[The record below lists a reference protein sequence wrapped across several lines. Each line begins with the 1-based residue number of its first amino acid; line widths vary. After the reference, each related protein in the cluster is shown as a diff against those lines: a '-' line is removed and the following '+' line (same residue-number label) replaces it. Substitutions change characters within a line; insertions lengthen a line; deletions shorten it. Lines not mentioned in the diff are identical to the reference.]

1 MVMARYSGVVQDQA
15 GNIITNA
22 KIEVRRETPGAPLAA
37 PKEDRDGL
45 VNLGNPF
52 NANADGTFAFHVVG
66 GAYKV
71 RAYVG
76 ASGAPTFEY
85 VKRFVANGTAAEH
98 DAEDFVATGTVRERL
113 TANRTYYVAPS
124 GSGGSDSNDG
134 MTDLKPF
141 LTSQKAID
149 LIIKTLDLAGFT
161 VTIQLAD
168 GTYTGSSAFNF
179 SWTGGG
185 AIVIQGNSSTP
196 GNVIIGTTSAN
207 CFSNNGVLPGIL
219 TVKDME
225 LRTTTSGSGI
235 SNSGVGSI
243 QFQNVN
249 FGACATAHLVTNAKS
264 SKIQAV
270 GNYAIN
276 GSSGFHMLSLRGEIE
291 ISARTVTLTGTPAF
305 GTAFAYA
312 SREGYIGAEA
322 NTFSGSATG
331 PRYAVSSNAVIYTG
345 GGGVNYF
352 PGNSAGSGTNAGVSP
367 YGLYI

>member
-1 MVMARYSGVVQDQA
+1 MATLARHSGVVQDQA

-37 PKEDRDGL
+37 VKEDRDGS

-52 NANADGTFAFHVVG
+52 NANADGSFAFHVIG

-85 VKRFVANGTAAEH
+85 IERFVANGTAAEH

-124 GSGGSDSNDG
+124 GSGG
-134 MTDLKPF
+134 T
-141 LTSQKAID
+141 
-149 LIIKTLDLAGFT
+149 
-161 VTIQLAD
+161 
-168 GTYTGSSAFNF
+168 FNF
-179 SWTGGG
+179 PWTGGG

-196 GNVIIGTTSAN
+196 GNVIISTTSAN

-276 GSSGFHMLSLRGEIE
+276 GGSGFHMLSLRGEIE
-291 ISARTVTLTGTPAF
+291 ISARTVALTGTPAF

-352 PGNSAGSGTNAGVSP
+352 PGNSAGSGTNAGTSP